1 MQYPVARGDI
11 GSQVENHDAAAD
23 EEHTALDSIVAGIAV
38 LEIISALQLQ
48 PPLLIANWFE
58 ARNRDGIVKKLE
70 TLRRA
75 RGPGCVNSR
84 FTHLDAV
91 EPERGDGYQSKDADD
106 FRYGHGVFWA
116 TGGVANGRILNGG
129 SAKDA

>member
-106 FRYGHGVFWA
+106 FRYGHGVLGQQELWLMAAF
-116 TGGVANGRILNGG
+116 
-129 SAKDA
+129 